1 MRHGEVQHA
10 ARWSSPRRRQLA
22 RTGWVFR
29 SRSHR
34 GVAMRS
40 DAAIRG
46 ISMCLR
52 LQAITVVCAS
62 GAPTL
67 LLPTQRRQ
75 THLAIQEVVHRP
87 TTRGAQSGDNRNGR
101 STLHLPHW
109 NGRLPEAS
117 RRVQCHSR
125 IGTGLCTFRARW
137 LPSRSSWLLCLSRT
151 LRWSR
156 PQA

>member
-62 GAPTL
+62 GAPL
-67 LLPTQRRQ
+67 YSCPRNVAKRIWP
-75 THLAIQEVVHRP
+75 IQEVVHRP
-87 TTRGAQSGDNRNGR
+87 TTRGAQSADNRNGR

-117 RRVQCHSR
+117 RRVQCYSR
-125 IGTGLCTFRARW
+125 VGTGLCTFRARW

-151 LRWSR
+151 LCWS
-156 PQA
+156 